1 MLDSGRVQSQ
11 AIEER
16 RMLEESRN
24 TSGVDTPEGHPIRV
38 APECD
43 DVVANPFQRCQN
55 KIVQWKMFLTIV
67 LLSFGWWGQINLIKS
82 QITINT

>member
-1 MLDSGRVQSQ
+1 MLDSGWVQSQ

-24 TSGVDTPEGHPIRV
+24 TSGVDTPDGHSIRV
-38 APECD
+38 APESD

-55 KIVQWKMFLTIV
+55 KIVQWKMLLTYID
-67 LLSFGWWGQINLIKS
+67 LYTHLIYVIELS